1 METKGFVM
9 TAGALQKIGADSIG
23 AKTGNGAALLDAL
36 VMREGSASH
45 PFVLS
50 RKLVDGRWATRNLAD
65 AVHFFGMLHGR
76 HPALVD
82 LAANHSV
89 EPGERHWLD
98 QATRAFA
105 RERAYLSTL
114 ASAAGPMPSTQGQQ
128 QCEQAVLA
136 QSHAIVM
143 LGESERRGCALGA
156 AIALAL
162 DWRSVRAVLDATGAR
177 LDVAA
182 MPAQLPDLIETGQL
196 IDAVA
201 TEPAAER
208 AMMFGAQQLLAQHR
222 GLWDLLSTRESVRD
236 HH

>member
-1 METKGFVM
+1 
-9 TAGALQKIGADSIG
+9 
-23 AKTGNGAALLDAL
+23 
-36 VMREGSASH
+36 
-45 PFVLS
+45 
-50 RKLVDGRWATRNLAD
+50 
-65 AVHFFGMLHGR
+65 MLHGR

-89 EPGERHWLD
+89 DPVERHWFD

-114 ASAAGPMPSTQGQQ
+114 ASAAGPMPSTPGQQ

-143 LGESERRGCALGA
+143 LGESERRGCAIGA

-177 LDVAA
+177 LDVQA
-182 MPAQLPDLIETGQL
+182 MPAQLPDLMETAQL
-196 IDAVA
+196 INMLCADPA
-201 TEPAAER
+201 TER
-208 AMMFGAQQLLAQHR
+208 AMLFGAQQLLAQHR

-236 HH
+236 HY